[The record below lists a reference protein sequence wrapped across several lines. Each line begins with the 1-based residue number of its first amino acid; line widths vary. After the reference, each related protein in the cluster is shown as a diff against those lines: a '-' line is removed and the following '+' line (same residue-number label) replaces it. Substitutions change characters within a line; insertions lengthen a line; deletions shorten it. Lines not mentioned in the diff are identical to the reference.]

1 MTAPA
6 APPQHSVTRGGR
18 RLCAGTGKCWRRYL
32 QPTPAHS
39 VVSGLGWQGRSESP
53 WGPLHLRCAPKRRC
67 CGCCGSGDERAAC
80 RGGAEPCTNA
90 AVVWQLQRSA
100 CLLLLLLLLC
110 SLAGARQS
118 LPECCRQKTCSCRIY
133 DLLHGMGNHAAG
145 ILTLGKRKS
154 IPPAFQSRL
163 YRLLHGSGNHAAG
176 ILTMGKREERPGTA
190 CRDAPS
196 CAAGTQPTVT
206 PRGAAAS
213 PRECQEHAEKDLT
226 KGRGAAKSFY

>member
-1 MTAPA
+1 
-6 APPQHSVTRGGR
+6 
-18 RLCAGTGKCWRRYL
+18 
-32 QPTPAHS
+32 
-39 VVSGLGWQGRSESP
+39 
-53 WGPLHLRCAPKRRC
+53 
-67 CGCCGSGDERAAC
+67 
-80 RGGAEPCTNA
+80 
-90 AVVWQLQRSA
+90 
-100 CLLLLLLLLC
+100 
-110 SLAGARQS
+110 
-118 LPECCRQKTCSCRIY
+118 
-133 DLLHGMGNHAAG
+133 MGNHAAG

-196 CAAGTQPTVT
+196 CAEGTQPTVT